1 MQAVALLLPITY
13 MLLLGIDLGTSSI
26 KVSIIDVDSKTRIVS
41 SQYPETEAEILSEK
55 QGWAEQDP
63 KTWWAYTKMAL
74 QKANA
79 SKLYDPKDIK
89 AIGIAYQMHGL
100 VVVDEHKEPL
110 RNAIIWCDS
119 RAVDIG
125 NEAMATLA
133 GHGFLASHLNSPG
146 NFTASKLA
154 WVRQYEPAIY
164 AKIHKFM
171 LPGDYLSMCLTGEI
185 NSNISSISEG
195 VLWDFQQNKLS
206 DTLLDHY
213 QIDRSLVPDL
223 LPVFSTYGT
232 VLPAI
237 ADELGIS
244 KEAIVSYKAGDQP
257 NNALSLNVFAP
268 GEVAATAGTSG
279 VIYAVTDQ
287 LLYDE
292 HSRVNTFAH
301 VNHSVDQPNLGV
313 LLCINGTGI
322 QNSWIKRMTAQGHD
336 YPAINAS
343 ASAIP
348 IGAEG
353 VRVLPFGNGA
363 ERMLQNHTVH
373 AHIEN
378 LDFVRHGEAH
388 LWRAAQEGIAFAFRY
403 GLDILRENGLN
414 PQVIKAGH
422 TNLFLSEVFQQSFA
436 GVTNVPVELYDND
449 GSVGAALGAG
459 LGANVFRDRKE
470 AFSGIQHYKT
480 IEPVETA
487 RYDEL
492 YAEWKNCLER
502 KLSTIL

>member
-1 MQAVALLLPITY
+1 MHYNFQLEY

-26 KVSIIDVDSKTRIVS
+26 KVSIIDANSKKRIVS
-41 SQYPETEAEILSEK
+41 KQYPETEAEILSEK

-63 KTWWAYTKMAL
+63 KTWWSYTKIAL
-74 QKANA
+74 NKANE
-79 SKLYDPKDIK
+79 SGLYNPKDIK

-100 VVVDEHKEPL
+100 VVVDEQQEPL

-119 RAVDIG
+119 RAVELG
-125 NEAMATLA
+125 NTAMAALQED
-133 GHGFLASHLNSPG
+133 GFLASHLNSPG

-154 WVRQYEPAIY
+154 WVRQYEPETY
-164 AKIHKFM
+164 AKIYKFM

-195 VLWDFQQNKLS
+195 VLWDFQNNKLS
-206 DTLLDHY
+206 DTLLTYY
-213 QIDRSLVPDL
+213 QIDESLVPDL
-223 LPVFSTYGT
+223 LPVFSSYGT
-232 VLPAI
+232 VKPDV
-237 ADELGIS
+237 ADELGVS
-244 KEAIVSYKAGDQP
+244 RNAIVTYKAGDQP
-257 NNALSLNVFAP
+257 NNALSLNVFET

-287 LLYDE
+287 LLYDK

-301 VNHSVDQPNLGV
+301 VNHGKEQPNLGV

-322 QNSWIKRMTAQGHD
+322 QNSWIKKMTAQGYD
-336 YPAINAS
+336 YPTINDLAS
-343 ASAIP
+343 NIP
-348 IGAEG
+348 IGADG
-353 VRVLPFGNGA
+353 VSVLPFGNGA
-363 ERMLQNHTVH
+363 ERMLRNKTVH

-378 LDFVRHGEAH
+378 LDFVRHTDAH

-403 GLDILRENGLN
+403 GLDILRENRLH

-422 TNLFLSEVFQQSFA
+422 ANLFLSKVFQQSFA

-459 LGANVFRDRKE
+459 LGAHVFSDRKE
-470 AFSGIQHYKT
+470 AFSGMQRHT
-480 IEPVETA
+480 TVEPKDTT

-492 YAEWKNCLER
+492 YAAWKKSLER
-502 KLSTIL
+502 KLSTIS